1 MEERITVH
9 EKARGE
15 TINVYIGEYRGTK
28 YLHIREWY
36 LDKDQEEKPTKKGV
50 ALPVEK
56 CEALKDAISQIGP
69 SDGSLDERV
78 TVHEKARG
86 ESINV
91 YVGEYRGT
99 RYLHIREWYL
109 DKDQE
114 EKPTKKG
121 VAIPMEKVDALTDAI
136 DQLVPAE
143 KAEKAEKSEKKKK

>member
-36 LDKDQEEKPTKKGV
+36 V
-50 ALPVEK
+50 
-56 CEALKDAISQIGP
+56 
-69 SDGSLDERV
+69 
-78 TVHEKARG
+78 
-86 ESINV
+86 
-91 YVGEYRGT
+91 
-99 RYLHIREWYL
+99 

-121 VAIPMEKVDALTDAI
+121 VAIPLEKIEALRDAI
-136 DQLVPAE
+136 ERLVPN
-143 KAEKAEKSEKKKK
+143 SEKE